1 MFRSLY
7 SKAIALFKRVLKKY
21 LSTQLLQA
29 RICLKES
36 KFNSIILERLSLPVT
51 AVEDLAKDISMDYLP
66 SRELHAANYFYGFG
80 DLLRQYAGMPPQY
93 ILKVAY
99 SHIFYG
105 RPWSGDI
112 DSNLPV
118 LLVWGEAMQKAFEAC
133 TSKPVISIGPPIHY
147 AVNMYNDEGVLLE
160 KKRLGKNALVFPSH
174 STHNVRVVYPYEF
187 LLGKAANLQSRYDTV
202 RFCLYWK
209 DILSGDAR
217 PFLESGYEC
226 VTAGHMFDQM
236 FYSRLKGLL
245 SIADHTYSN
254 FIGTQAGLSTGLNIP
269 HTIFPQKIMFEGNVY
284 YKDGDEYFNEIVSMS
299 EAFYSDECAVN
310 AKQKMLADHFF
321 GFSCVKTR
329 EELRKILIDSEE
341 MYILEKK
348 NAGQN

>member
-1 MFRSLY
+1 MLQCFY
-7 SKAIALFKRVLKKY
+7 SKAIALIKHLLKKC
-21 LSTQLLQA
+21 LPPQFLQA
-29 RICLKES
+29 YICLKDDRF
-36 KFNSIILERLSLPVT
+36 KAIILERISLPVT
-51 AVEDLAKDISMDYLP
+51 AVEALAKDIPMAALP
-66 SRELHAANYFYGFG
+66 SRELHEANYFYGFG
-80 DLLRQYAGMPPQY
+80 DLLKQYAGLPSQY

-99 SHIFYG
+99 SHMFYG
-105 RPWSGDI
+105 RPWSVDI

-118 LLVWGEAMQKAFEAC
+118 LLVWGEAMRKAFEAR
-133 TSKPVISIGPPIHY
+133 TSKPVFSIGPPIHY
-147 AVNMYNDEGVLLE
+147 AVNIYNDKVMLLE

-174 STHNVRVVYPYEF
+174 STHCVRVVYPYEF
-187 LLGKAANLQSRYDTV
+187 LLEKAADLQSRYDSV

-269 HTIFPQKIMFEGNVY
+269 HTIFPQEIMFEGNAY
-284 YKDGDEYFNEIVSMS
+284 YKDGDEYYNEIVSMS
-299 EAFYSDECAVN
+299 EAFYSDEGAVN

-329 EELRKILIDSEE
+329 EELRKILMYSEE